1 MKYLFTLTI
10 IAACVTGGRD
20 LSKMRNN
27 LDTNIVQD
35 VTKTSEPSYIVTANV
50 PLGGPF
56 SLTNHLGQ
64 RISNDDFKGKLM
76 LLYFGYSYCPDLCP
90 SELSTMTKALDL
102 LGDKINDIQPIFV
115 TIDPKRDNQELLK
128 NYVGLF
134 HPKLMGL
141 YGNDQELNEAFDHY
155 KIYAAKTEDK
165 GGDDYLMDHSTFT
178 YLVGRDGKLISMF
191 RLGTPATEMAKE
203 IEKHF

>member
-1 MKYLFTLTI
+1 MRYFFTFSI
-10 IAACVTGGRD
+10 IAACITGGIY
-20 LSKMRNN
+20 LSKMRHNVDN
-27 LDTNIVQD
+27 DIIKD
-35 VTKTSEPSYIVTANV
+35 ATKTSEPSYIVTANV

-56 SLTNHLGQ
+56 SLTNHLGK
-64 RISNDDFKGKLM
+64 RITNEDFKGKLM

-90 SELSTMTKALDL
+90 SELSTITKALDL
-102 LGDKINDIQPIFV
+102 LGDKVNDIQPLFV
-115 TIDPKRDNQELLK
+115 TIDPKRDTEELLK
-128 NYVGLF
+128 NYVSLF
-134 HPKLMGL
+134 HPKFMGL
-141 YGNDQELNEAFDHY
+141 YGSSQELNDVFDHY

-191 RLGTPATEMAKE
+191 RLGTPASEMAKE

>member
-1 MKYLFTLTI
+1 MKYFFTFTI
-10 IAACVTGGRD
+10 IAACIGGGIY

-35 VTKTSEPSYIVTANV
+35 VTKTPEPSYIVTANV

-56 SLTNHLGQ
+56 NLINHLGK

-115 TIDPKRDNQELLK
+115 TIDPKRDTQELLK

>member
-1 MKYLFTLTI
+1 MKYFFTITI
-10 IAACVTGGRD
+10 IAACIGGGIY

-35 VTKTSEPSYIVTANV
+35 VTKTPEPSYIVTANV

-56 SLTNHLGQ
+56 NLTNHLGQ
-64 RISNDDFKGKLM
+64 RVSNNDFKDKLM

-90 SELSTMTKALDL
+90 SELSTMTKALDI
-102 LGDKINDIQPIFV
+102 LGDKINDIKPIFV
-115 TIDPKRDNQELLK
+115 NIDPKRHTEELLK
-128 NYVGLF
+128 NYVSLF

>member
-1 MKYLFTLTI
+1 MRYFFTFSI
-10 IAACVTGGRD
+10 IAACITGGIY
-20 LSKMRNN
+20 LSKMRHNVDN
-27 LDTNIVQD
+27 DIIKD
-35 VTKTSEPSYIVTANV
+35 ATKTSEPSYIVTANV

-56 SLTNHLGQ
+56 SLTNHLGK
-64 RISNDDFKGKLM
+64 RITNEDFKGKLM

-90 SELSTMTKALDL
+90 SELSTITKALDL
-102 LGDKINDIQPIFV
+102 LGDKVNDIQPLFV
-115 TIDPKRDNQELLK
+115 TIDPKRDTEELLK
-128 NYVGLF
+128 NYVSLF

-141 YGNDQELNEAFDHY
+141 YGSSQELNDVFDHY

-191 RLGTPATEMAKE
+191 RLGTPASEMAKE